1 MQVTELKAASVQTES
16 HQPAAPQPEQPVQP
30 LSQAPVLFLVGE
42 GQPQEGG
49 RAVRDAATCTSG
61 AATPV
66 WVPSSPTKRQRALP
80 VSKLQVCGSPAL
92 PLLLQSW
99 GIRQLR
105 VVRNQTLLQPAC

>member
-1 MQVTELKAASVQTES
+1 MQVTELKAASVQTDS
-16 HQPAAPQPEQPVQP
+16 CQPAAPEPEQPVQP
-30 LSQAPVLFLVGE
+30 LSHAPVLFFVGE

-80 VSKLQVCGSPAL
+80 VSTLQILAP
-92 PLLLQSW
+92 
-99 GIRQLR
+99 
-105 VVRNQTLLQPAC
+105 QPAC